1 MLKLIKFFG
10 NNNAYLLLLLYCGIA
25 WMLIRF
31 EKSDPVNNLQA
42 RSTEL
47 RAAFSQSL
55 SDLGHYFSLKEEN
68 EKLALQNSSLLG
80 QIIHKNNMLRDS
92 ADIKHLDEFVENRPV
107 RLISARVVDRRFD
120 TRENILIINAG
131 RNQGIKKDMA
141 VLTPDGLV
149 GRVVLVSDNFAKV
162 MPVIHSEFG
171 VSVFSDS
178 NNTHGVLRWNG
189 KEEQTAQMHYVPV
202 SSPILTG
209 ETVHTTDFSTFA
221 FRGITVGQIVEITPN
236 KQFYRINVRLGV
248 NFSTLSHV
256 LVAEKTTDP
265 EKVEIIKD
273 NPAEGENSPQESN
286 P

>member
-10 NNNAYLLLLLYCGIA
+10 DNNAYLLLLLYCSIA
-25 WMLIRF
+25 GLLIRL
-31 EKSDPVNNLQA
+31 EKSDTVNNLQTLG
-42 RSTEL
+42 TEL
-47 RAAFSQSL
+47 RATFSQSL
-55 SDLGHYFSLKEEN
+55 SDLTLYFSLKEEN
-68 EKLALQNSSLLG
+68 EKLTLQNSSLLG
-80 QIIHKNNMLRDS
+80 HVIYKGNMLRDS
-92 ADIKHLDEFVENRPV
+92 ASINHEFVENSPV

-149 GRVVLVSDNFAKV
+149 GRVILVSDNFAKV

-171 VSVFSDS
+171 VSVLSDS

-209 ETVHTTDFSTFA
+209 EKVRTTDFSTFA
-221 FRGITVGQIVEITPN
+221 LRGIPVGRIVKIIPD

-265 EKVEIIKD
+265 EKVELMKD
-273 NPAEGENSPQESN
+273 NPAESENTLRESN